1 MPACA
6 AYSVAWR
13 VIAGVR
19 PAARAML
26 YSPGMGTWDDGI
38 YDNDGALDELSRLVT
53 LDKEETDAARLVAK
67 IGLLAWLKPA
77 AVTADIEALRGRIE
91 GLAAEAL
98 AKVPEATRTA
108 LGELLADPEAATK
121 KGSRSK
127 AARSAIGG
135 YSDGPR
141 IDALVKFP
149 EAEAVVAELA
159 DRAAGRLD
167 RLLRPDGDLH
177 RVAGGLAALGVLIDL
192 KEAGLWPA
200 DAARVD
206 RWRVGFAAIDR
217 ATKVERKFWA
227 KYVRRVKK
235 GFDLLAPTA
244 IAAGTKPAP
253 PVRRVLMELP
263 VPTKYEHA
271 KFGVGTVVTRTGSGL
286 SETLELQ
293 FRDGTVRKILA
304 RFVVGIG

>member
-1 MPACA
+1 
-6 AYSVAWR
+6 
-13 VIAGVR
+13 
-19 PAARAML
+19 ML

-38 YDNDGALDELSRLVT
+38 YDNDGALDELARLVT
-53 LDKEETDAARLVAK
+53 LDKEETDAARLIAR
-67 IGLLAWLKPA
+67 IGLLAWLKPV
-77 AVTADIEALRGRIE
+77 AVTSDAEELRGRID

-98 AKVPEATRTA
+98 AKVPEETRTA
-108 LGELLADPEAATK
+108 LDALLADPEAATK

-127 AARSAIGG
+127 AARAAIGG

-141 IDALVKFP
+141 IDALLKFP
-149 EAEAVVAELA
+149 GAETVTAELA
-159 DRAAGRLD
+159 ERAAGRLD
-167 RLLRPDGDLH
+167 RLLRPDGDLY
-177 RVAGGLAALGVLIDL
+177 RVAGGLAGLGVLIEM

-200 DAARVD
+200 DAARID
-206 RWRVGFAAIDR
+206 RWRTGFAAIDK

-227 KYVRRVKK
+227 KYVKRVRK

-253 PVRRVLMELP
+253 PVRRVLMDLP
-263 VPTKYEHA
+263 VPTKYEHPS
-271 KFGVGTVVTRTGSGL
+271 FGVGTVMTRTGSGL